1 MGGQVLVGEI
11 VGSALEMP
19 APDLDLISRL
29 TVGWLWSFSS
39 PHTRRAYERNLKE
52 WLAFCDERG
61 QDPLAA
67 TRAHGDLYARWL
79 EHRDPRPAPKTVGL
93 KLASVSSW
101 YTYLVLEDVLPVNKF
116 AGASRPRIDRTHSET
131 VGLDRSAARA
141 MGAAAEAGSGRA
153 QLRTAALIRFM
164 LSIGPR
170 AAEVSSLTIGSLGF
184 ERGFRTVRIV
194 GKGQKVR
201 LRNMPPTTA
210 AAVDRYLAERL
221 EREGGVAFEESA
233 PLFATSGG
241 RPVSP
246 RYLFG
251 LVQRIAREA
260 GVEYPDRVTPHALRH
275 TFATLGDEEGASLAE
290 LQDALGHVSPETTK
304 IYIHAKKRLETDPSQ
319 RVAMVL

>member
-1 MGGQVLVGEI
+1 MGGQVLVGEV
-11 VGSALEMP
+11 VGSTLEMP
-19 APDLDLISRL
+19 APELDLISRL

-39 PHTRRAYERNLKE
+39 PHTRRAYERNLRE
-52 WLAFCDERG
+52 WLAFCDERNM
-61 QDPLAA
+61 DPLSA

-116 AGASRPRIDRTHSET
+116 AGASRPKIDRTHSET
-131 VGLDRSAARA
+131 VGLDRSEARA
-141 MGAAAEAGSGRA
+141 MVAAAEAGSGRA

-201 LRNMPPTTA
+201 LRNMPPTIRRGGGPVSGGATG
-210 AAVDRYLAERL
+210 VGGR
-221 EREGGVAFEESA
+221 GGVRGVGSVVRD
-233 PLFATSGG
+233 LG
-241 RPVSP
+241 RPAGVSP
-246 RYLFG
+246 LPVRSC
-251 LVQRIAREA
+251 AADSA
-260 GVEYPDRVTPHALRH
+260 GGGGGISGSCHPARVTAHVRH
-275 TFATLGDEEGASLAE
+275 IG
-290 LQDALGHVSPETTK
+290 
-304 IYIHAKKRLETDPSQ
+304 R
-319 RVAMVL
+319 